1 MMCLTKKT
9 TGNCKTDALQ
19 TESRNRLKNA
29 HMKGDTTH
37 EKRRFK
43 KR

>member
-19 TESRNRLKNA
+19 RESQSP
-29 HMKGDTTH
+29 
-37 EKRRFK
+37 EKRTYER
-43 KR
+43 RYDS